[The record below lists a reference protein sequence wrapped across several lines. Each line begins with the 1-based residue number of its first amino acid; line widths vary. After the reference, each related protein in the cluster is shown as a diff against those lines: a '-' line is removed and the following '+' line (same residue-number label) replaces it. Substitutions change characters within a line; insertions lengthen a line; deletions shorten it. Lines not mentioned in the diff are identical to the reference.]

1 MAIEWDLG
9 ENVSQKLAEGSSY
22 SISSITSVSESSTGA
37 DISDP
42 FDVVGGGDCKMRC
55 PKYMRRLDLIFCW
68 SFVILYYG
76 MIGDD
81 RANDNL
87 VTLTAAADYIEAQLR
102 LRRSSVT
109 GTLAPTK
116 GNPLLVGQI
125 QRLRNQVKSAE
136 ARVEEL
142 QNRLRAA
149 SGGSHVLLQKDTLAP
164 PVDDLQL
171 YNEDSDLAE
180 AMGSLAVDPDGNAKY
195 HGESAASEL
204 IDLIESAVR
213 FSSDAHSKSNFK
225 QNENT
230 GDVPDLGLISRQ
242 LGHAIA
248 DLFNAFPM
256 GLSVCRYTI
265 SEFYPFMPE
274 RSRALELV
282 DIYYKKGAFSNPI
295 EWCDMMKTVIEP
307 LYGPSQVASLA
318 TIHAHR
324 LAVFFA
330 VLASAAYYERSLY
343 SDTLARQYHVLARAA
358 LALTTIV
365 REANTATLQALLIII
380 WFTQRESVGWPLD
393 KEENQ
398 RRRVLFWE
406 LYTMEAVSVG
416 ASPQRQSLM
425 MGLPINMS
433 ARHAGCQ
440 FPIDTEQH
448 ITSHSVSE
456 SGFHDWKR
464 RFTATYVSIAMEFFY
479 STKTPPY
486 EDLLKL
492 DKQLRHAPIP
502 HHLQCPVEPSDT
514 GSSWSFD
521 PTTAYR
527 QFFAIGFR
535 DNSMSCFAQAV
546 REAPLDPFQHKLA
559 PSVRAAYKS
568 ATRLV
573 SLMSGLHQAHPQVTH
588 EQWWLWPSVFSACVI
603 LGALVIKTPR
613 CALARDALSRLEEA
627 LHLFENG
634 LDRFRAPP
642 MLDTL
647 QRLLKRSHSTMAG
660 VDESHASQQSQ
671 LTHDTDSTG
680 MDELAILVDGRKS
693 LIKTKLLA
701 KSLPNSHHSSIS
713 PSSSQSMSPLP
724 DGSAAAEYDPA
735 VNFNV
740 ASNVS
745 STDRNYDFPTKT
757 VDDAYQYSY
766 SAVDFGPSHLP
777 PVFEHEREPQY
788 DFLQNNQPPTIPM
801 THENSQVYIWKSFV
815 EELMAPP

>member
-1 MAIEWDLG
+1 MMSQMIDSGRDRKLG
-9 ENVSQKLAEGSSY
+9 LACAE
-22 SISSITSVSESSTGA
+22 
-37 DISDP
+37 
-42 FDVVGGGDCKMRC
+42 C
-55 PKYMRRLDLIFCW
+55 
-68 SFVILYYG
+68 
-76 MIGDD
+76 
-81 RANDNL
+81 
-87 VTLTAAADYIEAQLR
+87 
-102 LRRSSVT
+102 RRSKIKCDRIFPCESCVRRGCDNICPN

-149 SGGSHVLLQKDTLAP
+149 SGGSHPLLQKDTLALP
-164 PVDDLQL
+164 ADDLQL
-171 YNEDSDLAE
+171 YNDDSDLAE

-204 IDLIESAVR
+204 IDRIESAVR

-256 GLSVCRYTI
+256 GLTVCRYTI
-265 SEFYPFMPE
+265 SEFYPFMPS

-295 EWCDMMKTVIEP
+295 ERCDLMKTVFDP

-343 SDTLARQYHVLARAA
+343 SDTLAKQYHVLARAA
-358 LALTTIV
+358 LSLATIV
-365 REANTATLQALLIII
+365 REANTATLQALIIII
-380 WFTQRESVGWPLD
+380 WFTRTSEHQRNQEKWVIEGACIRLAYIIGLHREGVGWTLD
-393 KEENQ
+393 KEETQ

-406 LYTMEAVSVG
+406 LYTVEIS
-416 ASPQRQSLM
+416 SSLM
-425 MGLPINMS
+425 MGLPANIS
-433 ARHAGCQ
+433 ARHTDCQ
-440 FPIDTEQH
+440 FPIDREPH
-448 ITSHSVSE
+448 ITLHGVSE

-464 RFTATYVSIAMEFFY
+464 RFSAAYVSIAMECFH
-479 STKTPPY
+479 SAKPLPY
-486 EDLLKL
+486 EDLLKI
-492 DKQLRHAPIP
+492 DKRLRHVPIP
-502 HHLQCPVEPSDT
+502 QHLQCPVGPSDT
-514 GSSWSFD
+514 NSSWSFD
-521 PTTAYR
+521 PMTAYH
-527 QFFAIGFR
+527 QFGAVAFR
-535 DNSMSCFAQAV
+535 ENIILSIHRSYFAQVV

-568 ATRLV
+568 ATQLV
-573 SLMSGLHQAHPQVTH
+573 SIMRGLHQAHPQVTH
-588 EQWWLWPSVFSACVI
+588 EQWWIWTALFSACVI
-603 LGALVIKTPR
+603 LGALVIKAPR

-634 LDRFRAPP
+634 LDWLRAPP

-647 QRLLKRSHSTMAG
+647 QSLLKRSYSTMAG
-660 VDESHASQQSQ
+660 VDESNPSQQSQ
-671 LTHDTDSTG
+671 STHDADSAG
-680 MDELAILVDGRKS
+680 MDKLAILVDGRKS

-701 KSLPNSHHSSIS
+701 KSPPNSHHSSIS

-724 DGSAAAEYDPA
+724 DGSVAAEYDPA
-735 VNFNV
+735 INFNF
-740 ASNVS
+740 APNVS
-745 STDRNYDFPTKT
+745 STDRSYDFAAKT
-757 VDDAYQYSY
+757 VDNTSQYSY
-766 SAVDFGPSHLP
+766 GVVDFPPSHLP

-788 DFLQNNQPPTIPM
+788 DFLQNYQPPTIPM

-815 EELMAPP
+815 EELMAPL

>member
-1 MAIEWDLG
+1 G
-9 ENVSQKLAEGSSY
+9 LACAECRR
-22 SISSITSVSESSTGA
+22 IFPCESCIRRGCDS
-37 DISDP
+37 
-42 FDVVGGGDCKMRC
+42 C
-55 PKYMRRLDLIFCW
+55 P
-68 SFVILYYG
+68 
-76 MIGDD
+76 
-81 RANDNL
+81 N
-87 VTLTAAADYIEAQLR
+87 
-102 LRRSSVT
+102 

-149 SGGSHVLLQKDTLAP
+149 SGGSHVLLQKDTLTP

-195 HGESAASEL
+195 HGESAASEVKLLICKQIYQTDLGLHLQL
-204 IDLIESAVR
+204 IDLVESEVR
-213 FSSDAHSKSNFK
+213 LSSDAHSKSNFK
-225 QNENT
+225 QKENT
-230 GDVPDLGLISRQ
+230 GDAPDLGLMSRQ

-256 GLSVCRYTI
+256 GLTVCRYTI
-265 SEFYPFMPE
+265 SEFYPFMPS

-282 DIYYKKGAFSNPI
+282 DIYYKTGAFSNPI
-295 EWCDMMKTVIEP
+295 ERCDLMKTIIGP

-358 LALTTIV
+358 LSLVTVV
-365 REANTATLQALLIII
+365 REANTATLQALIII
-380 WFTQRESVGWPLD
+380 TWFMRTSEHQRYQEKWIIEGTCIRLVYIVIFFSYREGVGWTLD

-406 LYTMEAVSVG
+406 LYTMEAISSV
-416 ASPQRQSLM
+416 M
-425 MGLPINMS
+425 MGLPTNINT
-433 ARHAGCQ
+433 RHTDCQ
-440 FPIDTEQH
+440 FPIDAERY
-448 ITSHSVSE
+448 ITLHGVSE
-456 SGFHDWKR
+456 PGFHDWKR
-464 RFTATYVSIAMEFFY
+464 RFSAACMSIAMEVIY
-479 STKTPPY
+479 SAKPPPY
-486 EDLLKL
+486 EDLLEV
-492 DKQLRHAPIP
+492 DKQLRHIPIP
-502 HHLQCPVEPSDT
+502 HHLQCPLEPSNTD
-514 GSSWSFD
+514 SSWSFD
-521 PTTAYR
+521 PTTAYQ
-527 QFFAIGFR
+527 QFGVITFR
-535 DNSMSCFAQAV
+535 ENTILSIHRSYFAQAV

-568 ATRLV
+568 ATHLV
-573 SLMSGLHQAHPQVTH
+573 SATRGLHQAHPQVTH
-588 EQWWLWPSVFSACVI
+588 EQWWIWTSLFSACVI
-603 LGALVIKTPR
+603 LGALVIKAPR

-627 LHLFENG
+627 FHLFENG

-647 QRLLKRSHSTMAG
+647 QRLLKRSHSTIAG
-660 VDESHASQQSQ
+660 VDESHAFQKPQS
-671 LTHDTDSTG
+671 TRDTDSTG

-693 LIKTKLLA
+693 LIKTKLPA
-701 KSLPNSHHSSIS
+701 KSPPNSHHSSIS

-724 DGSAAAEYDPA
+724 DGSTVAGYGPA
-735 VNFNV
+735 INFNV
-740 ASNVS
+740 APNIS
-745 STDRNYDFPTKT
+745 STSRNYDFATKT
-757 VDDAYQYSY
+757 VDDTSQYSY

-777 PVFEHEREPQY
+777 PVFEHEREPQ
-788 DFLQNNQPPTIPM
+788 DNFLQNYQPPTIPVSN
-801 THENSQVYIWKSFV
+801 ENSQVYIWNSFV